1 MWRKYMN
8 RDKFTKAK
16 GGYEMTAF
24 AQIISLI
31 FFVSILFFLIS
42 IVNFMKAKTR
52 NDEILIRTLE
62 RVLERLPERKKE
74 EFKF

>member
-1 MWRKYMN
+1 MN
-8 RDKFTKAK
+8 RDKFTRVK
-16 GGYEMTAF
+16 GGYKMTAF
-24 AQIISLI
+24 AQIISLL

-62 RVLERLPERKKE
+62 KVLERLPERKKE
-74 EFKF
+74 GS